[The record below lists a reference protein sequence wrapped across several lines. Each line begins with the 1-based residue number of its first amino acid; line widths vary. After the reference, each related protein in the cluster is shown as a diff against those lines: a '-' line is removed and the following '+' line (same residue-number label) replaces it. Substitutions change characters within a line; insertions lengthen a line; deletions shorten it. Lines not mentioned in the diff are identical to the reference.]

1 MKTIIINRN
10 EVTEDTSI
18 WLTGTSVRELNDVLY
33 KALVPSNIKRAP
45 TTAGEKLRKCN
56 STIYRFLNDGDIPIA
71 WRRAGVAKMSDPEA
85 TQFLFDYFARKLYEV
100 CASRVGKQVL
110 ADAGVTMVFED

>member
-18 WLTGTSVRELNDVLY
+18 WLTGTSVKELNGVLFR
-33 KALVPSNIKRAP
+33 ALVPAVGKAS

-56 STIYRFLNDGDIPIA
+56 RTIQRYLNDGDIPPV
-71 WRRAGVAKMSDPEA
+71 WRRAGIEKMSDLEV
-85 TQFLFDYFARKLYEV
+85 TQFLFDYNARKLREV
-100 CASRVGKQVL
+100 CATKAGKQAL
-110 ADAGVTMVFED
+110 ADAGVTAVFED